1 MKPFIPPKQE
11 DTTFQVVEGAFLRL
25 QGIIEMIR
33 NKKKPS
39 FSDPH
44 IHVDVSHGDNCNL
57 ESHRVLETTTNKK
70 VCSFFFTI

>member
-39 FSDPH
+39 AGVFL
-44 IHVDVSHGDNCNL
+44 VSGPG
-57 ESHRVLETTTNKK
+57 RTKIIFYGGKFYFIMVY
-70 VCSFFFTI
+70 